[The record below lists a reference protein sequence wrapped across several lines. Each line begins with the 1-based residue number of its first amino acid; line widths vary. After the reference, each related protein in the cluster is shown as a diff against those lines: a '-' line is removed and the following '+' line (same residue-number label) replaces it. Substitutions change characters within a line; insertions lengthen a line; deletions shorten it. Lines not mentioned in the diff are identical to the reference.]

1 MLTTVLNRLDAAYP
15 TAEDRSRIEN
25 YLATVEGRRAALDEI
40 RRQAGPVAD
49 QVIAGV
55 RTRYTQFARH
65 RPLGFEK
72 GHRDMVLLTYMA
84 GNAMFLGEHETL
96 DDMFTHWYKTILKAA
111 HMSPQF
117 MQDTFQ
123 LWHDSL
129 KGQLSPAAWSL
140 VRPHAE
146 HLAELLSDLPV
157 PARDETGERRNNPN
171 RPQ

>member
-15 TAEDRSRIEN
+15 SAEDRSRIEN
-25 YLATVEGRRAALDEI
+25 YLATVDGRRAALDEI

-49 QVIAGV
+49 KVMAGM
-55 RTRYTQFARH
+55 RSRYPQFARH

-96 DDMFTHWYKTILKAA
+96 DDMFTHWYKTIIKAA

-123 LWHDSL
+123 LWHEHL
-129 KGQLSPAAWSL
+129 RGLLSPAAWNL

-146 HLAELLSDLPV
+146 HLAELLTDLPV
-157 PARDETGERRNNPN
+157 PARDETGERRGNPN
-171 RPQ
+171 GHQ